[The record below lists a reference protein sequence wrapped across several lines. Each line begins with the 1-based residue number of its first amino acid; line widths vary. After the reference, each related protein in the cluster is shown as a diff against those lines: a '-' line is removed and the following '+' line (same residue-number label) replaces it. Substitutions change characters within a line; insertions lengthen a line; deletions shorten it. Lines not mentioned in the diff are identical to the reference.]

1 MEKLIFNLEINCG
14 TRVKHGQAETSGKS
28 GPLLSKMKFQG

>member
-1 MEKLIFNLEINCG
+1 MEELILNLEINCG
-14 TRVKHGQAETSGKS
+14 TRGRHGQAESSGKS

>member
-1 MEKLIFNLEINCG
+1 MEKLIFNLEITCG
-14 TRVKHGQAETSGKS
+14 TRGKHCQDETSGKS

>member
-1 MEKLIFNLEINCG
+1 MKKLILNFEIIFG
-14 TRVKHGQAETSGKS
+14 TRGKHGQAESSGKS

>member
-1 MEKLIFNLEINCG
+1 MKKLILNIEIKSG
-14 TRVKHGQAETSGKS
+14 TRGKHGQADSSGKS